1 MVVQRIFNHGNPGIS
16 KVMLGTTNLGRSSVM
31 RAKPAKYRV
40 TYSQVIHGFL
50 TKHLPRISL
59 LFLARVSSVIAKF
72 KINAAMCGSGK

>member
-16 KVMLGTTNLGRSSVM
+16 KVMLGTTNLGRSTVM

-59 LFLARVSSVIAKF
+59 LFLAR
-72 KINAAMCGSGK
+72 AATQ

>member
-1 MVVQRIFNHGNPGIS
+1 MVVQRIFNHGNPGIF
-16 KVMLGTTNLGRSSVM
+16 KVMLGTTNLGRSTVM

-59 LFLARVSSVIAKF
+59 LFFGKGWSVISKF
-72 KINAAMCGSGK
+72 ACIPYFNE